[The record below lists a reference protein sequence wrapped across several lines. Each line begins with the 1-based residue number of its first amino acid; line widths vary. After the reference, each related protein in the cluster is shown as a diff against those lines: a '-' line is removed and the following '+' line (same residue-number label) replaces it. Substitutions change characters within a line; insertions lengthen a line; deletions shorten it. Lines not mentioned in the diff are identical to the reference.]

1 MRILSVITLGLAAV
15 ALAAGTATGAAAK
28 SSGFFKTQNGKIYC
42 MWGTGV
48 RGFVVCGIRN
58 GHLKPKPTKKCRIG
72 DPTGGWLGFNTRG
85 GRRSSPVQAMPD
97 HLPIR
102 HTRKCG
108 RRVQRGGAAGC
119 RARSRPRPLPAGTS
133 LSTASPSPPLGRTRL
148 SRTAH
153 FRGTGP
159 MAALWGLRI
168 EADPSVTPPL
178 LPASAPASSPPAS
191 APCGAGTCR
200 P

>member
-85 GRRSSPVQAMPD
+85 RAKVQPCSGDAGAFGDPA
-97 HLPIR
+97 
-102 HTRKCG
+102 HTKVRKAG
-108 RRVQRGGAAGC
+108 SRWRGGGMSCAF
-119 RARSRPRPLPAGTS
+119 
-133 LSTASPSPPLGRTRL
+133 TAS
-148 SRTAH
+148 
-153 FRGTGP
+153 
-159 MAALWGLRI
+159 
-168 EADPSVTPPL
+168 SVTCKNKSQH
-178 LPASAPASSPPAS
+178 AFTIRTS
-191 APCGAGTCR
+191 GTYKIV
-200 P
+200 